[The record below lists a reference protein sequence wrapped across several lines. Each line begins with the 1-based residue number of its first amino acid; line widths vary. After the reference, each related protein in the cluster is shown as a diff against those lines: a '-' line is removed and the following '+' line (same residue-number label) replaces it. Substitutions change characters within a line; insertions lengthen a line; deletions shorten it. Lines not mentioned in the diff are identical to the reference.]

1 MVNGYEG
8 FNPPDQAVEYF
19 LEIIAKCRELHPSD
33 AEDRFSD
40 LEYLFKSE
48 GFGNGLVTKLNE
60 AKKMLNSLSPYST
73 RSPEYVKCF
82 NKLKE
87 SLAYIQE
94 EFVDKYRK
102 TA

>member
-8 FNPPDQAVEYF
+8 FTPKDQAVECF
-19 LEIIAKCRELHPSD
+19 LEIVAKCRELHPSD
-33 AEDRFSD
+33 AENRFYD

-60 AKKMLNSLSPYST
+60 AKKLVDNLSPYNT
-73 RSPEYVKCF
+73 RSPEYIKCF
-82 NKLKE
+82 NELKKT
-87 SLAYIQE
+87 LAYIQD
-94 EFVDKYRK
+94 EFTAKYRK

>member
-8 FNPPDQAVEYF
+8 FTPKDQAVECF

-33 AEDRFSD
+33 AEDRFVD

-48 GFGNGLVTKLNE
+48 GFGNGLITKLNE
-60 AKKMLNSLSPYST
+60 AKKILNSLSPYST
-73 RSPEYVKCF
+73 RSPEYLECF
-82 NKLKE
+82 RKLKT
-87 SLAYIQE
+87 SLAYIQD
-94 EFVDKYRK
+94 EFTEKYKK